1 MITRRHLTSWAATVV
16 VAFLASALPASG
28 VSATTVPPTD
38 ASVPTDSTVPADPND
53 PSNPQIIESW
63 TLSPAVPEETPDAGN
78 RPNLSYFLNPG
89 ETIKDK
95 VTVYN
100 FGNVAENFQIYAT
113 DAFNDEAGNF
123 AALEADEPPV
133 DVGTWVEFAQSGVT
147 VQPGQQV
154 TIPIVIKVPVDAAPG
169 DHVGA
174 ILASSPTIGTGESG
188 QVITLDR
195 RTGTNLLVRVNGELN
210 PELAVTNVDTSYHHS
225 VNSFGGS
232 ATVSFRIENRG
243 NIRLAG
249 TPVISVGGPFG
260 LLSETLT
267 LPDIA
272 ELLPGEELEL
282 TAELSGVPAL
292 VLNSTEVKVVPI
304 GADGAETAS
313 ASATTFAPPLALLLV
328 VLAGVLFLL
337 AMRARRRRVQASVT
351 PSPRSDRGADTEPVL
366 QHQ

>member
-1 MITRRHLTSWAATVV
+1 
-16 VAFLASALPASG
+16 
-28 VSATTVPPTD
+28 
-38 ASVPTDSTVPADPND
+38 VPADPND
-53 PSNPQIIESW
+53 PSNPNIIESW

-78 RPNLSYFLNPG
+78 RPNLSYFLDPG
-89 ETIKDK
+89 AEVPDA

-100 FGNVAENFQIYAT
+100 FGNVAENFQVYAT
-113 DAFNDEAGNF
+113 DAFNDEQGNF
-123 AALEADEPPV
+123 AALKADEQPV
-133 DVGTWVEFAQSGVT
+133 DVGTWVTFAQSGVT

-154 TIPIVIKVPVDAAPG
+154 TIPITIKVPVDAAPG

-195 RTGTNLLVRVNGELN
+195 RTGTNLLVRVNGELK

-260 LLSETLT
+260 LLGETVT
-267 LPDIA
+267 LPDIS
-272 ELLPGEELEL
+272 ELLPGEDLNL

-292 VLNSTEVKVVPI
+292 LLNTTEVKVIPI
-304 GADGAETAS
+304 GSDGAATSTAT
-313 ASATTFAPPLALLLV
+313 ATTFAPPLALLLV
-328 VLAGVLFLL
+328 LLAGVLFLL
-337 AMRARRRRVQASVT
+337 AMRARRRRMHASKPT
-351 PSPRSDRGADTEPVL
+351 PRDSDPAAANEPEL
-366 QHQ
+366 LHR

>member
-1 MITRRHLTSWAATVV
+1 MTTRRHLVSWAATVV
-16 VAFLASALPASG
+16 VAFLASALPATG
-28 VSATTVPPTD
+28 VSATTVPPTTP
-38 ASVPTDSTVPADPND
+38 APTDSSVPADPASD
-53 PSNPQIIESW
+53 PQIIESW

-78 RPNLSYFLNPG
+78 RPNLSYFLDPG
-89 ETIKDK
+89 AEVKDA

-113 DAFNDEAGNF
+113 DAFNDEFGNF

-232 ATVSFRIENRG
+232 STVSFRIENRG

-249 TPVISVGGPFG
+249 TPIISVGGPFG
-260 LLSETLT
+260 LLGETIT
-267 LPDIA
+267 LPDIS

-292 VLNSTEVKVVPI
+292 VLNSTEVEVVPI
-304 GADGAETAS
+304 GADGADTAS
-313 ASATTFAPPLALLLV
+313 SSATTFAPPLALLLV
-328 VLAGVLFLL
+328 LLAGVLFLL
-337 AMRARRRRVQASVT
+337 AMRARRRRMLASSA